1 MLWFR
6 RRGRPALMVTAL
18 DSGAR
23 GLGSRPGLVIVLCS
37 WA

>member
-6 RRGRPALMVTAL
+6 RRRRPVLMVTAL
-18 DSGAR
+18 DSEAR
-23 GLGSRPGLVIVLCS
+23 GLGPRPGLVIVLCS